1 MNFPSEEILE
11 YIEKLSPEEPDLLKK
26 LDRETNL
33 NVLMP
38 TMLTGHVQGRFLAFM
53 SRLLRPARILEVG
66 TYTGY
71 SAICFAEGLKEGG
84 VIHTIDINDELEEIA
99 LRYFKEAGLQDII
112 KRIQGDA
119 MEVIPK
125 LEGKYDLIFLDADK
139 ENYPNYLPM
148 LKERLSENGLLM
160 IDNTLWSGKV
170 LEPAHSGDR
179 ETLGIQK
186 LNKMVADDPDLES
199 FLLPMRDGVTL
210 IRWR

>member
-1 MNFPSEEILE
+1 MNFPSDEILE
-11 YIEKLSPEEPDLLKK
+11 YIEKHSPEEPEILKK

-33 NVLMP
+33 NVPYP
-38 TMLTGHVQGRFLAFM
+38 TMLTGHLQGRFLAFI
-53 SRLLRPARILEVG
+53 SRLLRPERILEVG

-139 ENYPNYLPM
+139 ENYPYYLPM
-148 LKERLSENGLLM
+148 LKQRLSENGLLM

-170 LEPAHSGDR
+170 LDPAHSGDR
-179 ETLGIQK
+179 ETQGIQK
-186 LNKMVADDPDLES
+186 LNRMVADDPDL
-199 FLLPMRDGVTL
+199 
-210 IRWR
+210 